1 MLTHPMLVV
10 NLLGP
15 PEALLEGE
23 PIQVDTR
30 KAIAL
35 LAYLVVEKTATRDTL
50 AALLWADSSQERA
63 RATLRRTL
71 SALRAATGNELIVAD
86 RSVVA
91 LGGGVSSDV
100 DSIVVELDA
109 TGSHDH
115 GTDEVCSRC
124 IPHLRRATDSYRG
137 EFLQGFSVKSSA
149 EFEDWT
155 RSVAESMRIRIGEV
169 FDRLGTALAANGEYP
184 AAISA
189 ITRWIGLDPLHEP
202 AHRLLMLLCAWA
214 GDRPGA
220 IAAYRNCVAIFDQE
234 LGVAPLEETTELYEA
249 ILDEDL
255 PPAPGLRRRIKAD
268 KPQRRPA
275 PSDLIDRVSE
285 LEALHEALDGSEQG
299 GQLLAVTGAPWM
311 GKTRLLDELAAE
323 ASHRGLLVLVGRA
336 FRMEQTLPYGVVT
349 QVLRSAVPHLA
360 DDDARVPQWALAEI
374 GRLLPEIGTGPAEP
388 VQDRFGE
395 LRLLESI
402 HLVISGLA
410 ATRPLLMVLDDLQW
424 MDHGSSAVFSYLA
437 RRLSGI
443 SMLLVVAARAGDD
456 LLPTTAEMVDN
467 ADQTISIGPLTTL
480 QLTPLVGDE
489 AAASRL
495 REETGGVPL
504 LVSEAMTT
512 ERDHALP
519 TPGMARYMEARLAE
533 VGSLGRQILTAAAVL
548 NGLCDAG
555 LLRETSGRSE
565 EEVVEAVEEL
575 VEAGLLREMPES
587 DALGFTLDALERVT
601 YESTSL
607 VRKRLLHRRAARA
620 MSDRG
625 HARTDARLAA
635 AIAAQHGAA
644 GDPEAAAW
652 YRLAGDLARAM
663 YANDSARGFFEASLA
678 LDHPDVA
685 ALRLAI
691 GELAMVAGDYA
702 GARRELT
709 LAAAHAGSDLLGTIE
724 HRTGEVERLLGR
736 FEIAEEHFQRAIES
750 HPAPAVVYSDWAL
763 LAHRTGDPEKAT
775 DLAAKAMAT
784 AEGEG
789 DPGQLSRVRNIL
801 AVVTPD
807 RGHALEHVEEAL
819 RLAGDDAMLRMAALN
834 NKASLISDGGD
845 EDAATAHVKEAI
857 AIAERTGHRH
867 REAALWNHLADLHH
881 RSGRESDAR
890 ESLNRAVALFADI
903 DAGDFEPELWLLS
916 RW

>member
-1 MLTHPMLVV
+1 MLEV

-15 PEALLEGE
+15 PEALIEGR

-35 LAYLVVEKTATRDTL
+35 LAYLVIEKTATRDTL
-50 AALLWADSSQERA
+50 AAMLWAESSQERA

-71 SALRAATGNELIVAD
+71 SALRAAIGSDSIVAD
-86 RSVVA
+86 RSVVSLA
-91 LGGGVSSDV
+91 GGVSSDV
-100 DSIVVELDA
+100 DTILVELEA
-109 TGSHDH
+109 TGGH
-115 GTDEVCSRC
+115 GHGADEVCSRC
-124 IPHLRRATDSYRG
+124 IPHLRHSTDLYRG
-137 EFLQGFSVKSSA
+137 EFLQGFSVRSSP

-155 RSVAESMRIRIGEV
+155 RSVAESMRIRVGEM
-169 FDRLGTALAANGEYP
+169 FNRLGTALAANGEYP

-202 AHRLLMLLCAWA
+202 AHRLLMLLYAWS

-220 IAAYRNCVAIFDQE
+220 MTAYRNCVAIFDQE

-255 PPAPGLRRRIKAD
+255 PPAPGLPRRIKAE
-268 KPQRRPA
+268 KPPLRPA
-275 PSDLIDRVSE
+275 PSDLIDRVAE
-285 LEALHEALDGSEQG
+285 LQMLHGALDDGEGG
-299 GQLLAVTGAPWM
+299 GQLVAVTGAPWM

-323 ASHRGLLVLVGRA
+323 ASHRGIRVLVGRA

-349 QVLRSAVPHLA
+349 QVLRSAVPLLA
-360 DDDARVPQWALAEI
+360 EDDAQVPVWALAEI
-374 GRLLPEIGTGPAEP
+374 GRLLPELGTAPGELVP
-388 VQDRFGE
+388 DRFGE
-395 LRLLESI
+395 LRLFEAI
-402 HLVISGLA
+402 HVVIASLA
-410 ATRPLLMVLDDLQW
+410 ATRRLLVVLDDLQW
-424 MDHGSSAVFSYLA
+424 MDQGSSAAFSYLA

-443 SMLLVVAARAGDD
+443 SILLVVAARTGDD
-456 LLPTTAEMVDN
+456 LVPTTAEMLGI

-480 QLTPLVGDE
+480 QLTPLVADE
-489 AAASRL
+489 AAAGRL

-504 LVSEAMTT
+504 LVSEAMML
-512 ERDHALP
+512 ERDQALP
-519 TPGMARYMEARLAE
+519 LPGMARYLEARLAE
-533 VGSLGRQILTAAAVL
+533 VGDLGHQILTAAAVL

-587 DALGFTLDALERVT
+587 DALGFTLDALELVT

-607 VRKRLLHRRAARA
+607 VRRRLLHRRAARA

-635 AIAAQHGAA
+635 GIAAQYGAA
-644 GDPEAAAW
+644 GDPEAAGW

-663 YANDSARGFFEASLA
+663 YANDSARGFYEASLA
-678 LDHPDVA
+678 LGNPDEA
-685 ALRLAI
+685 GIRLAM
-691 GELAMVAGDYA
+691 GELAMVAGDYTE
-702 GARRELT
+702 ARRELT
-709 LAAAHAGSDLLGTIE
+709 LAAAHAGSDSLGLVE

-736 FEIAEEHFQRAIES
+736 FEFAEEHFQRAIES
-750 HPAPAVVYSDWAL
+750 HPVPAAVYSDWAL
-763 LAHRTGDPEKAT
+763 LAHRTGDPGKAT
-775 DLAAKAMAT
+775 ALAAKARTA

-807 RGHALEHVEEAL
+807 RGQALEHVEEAL
-819 RLAGDDAMLRMAALN
+819 LLAGEDPMLRMAALN
-834 NKASLISDGGD
+834 NMALLVSDAGD
-845 EDAATAHVKEAI
+845 HDAAIRHLEEAV